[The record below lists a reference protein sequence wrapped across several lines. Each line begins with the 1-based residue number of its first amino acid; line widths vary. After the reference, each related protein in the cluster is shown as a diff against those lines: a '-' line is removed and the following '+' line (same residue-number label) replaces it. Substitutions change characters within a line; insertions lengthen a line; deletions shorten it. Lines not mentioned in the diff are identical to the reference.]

1 MYVPHL
7 PRPTLRGVPC
17 VTPRPQKT
25 APPSFYAPT
34 LSRFVSRLLFPCCF
48 LPACPPSSPPPIHTQ
63 VYAAYP
69 SYIPGWL
76 VLDLYAFFAF
86 IGIIDNPFSVY
97 AKLVGLKKGGENLK

>member
-1 MYVPHL
+1 MRHSPPTNPPPLFLCSHSL
-7 PRPTLRGVPC
+7 TLRL
-17 VTPRPQKT
+17 
-25 APPSFYAPT
+25 PSFVP
-34 LSRFVSRLLFPCCF
+34 LL
-48 LPACPPSSPPPIHTQ
+48 LPACLPPLLPPPIHTQ